1 MSLVKFNFHEPSCWS
16 CKLMKFHKTEF
27 PMHLEI
33 VVMYAQT
40 AKK

>member
-1 MSLVKFNFHEPSCWS
+1 MSLVKFNFPEPSCWS

-27 PMHLEI
+27 PMHLEV